1 MNGRITYKQHLNRMG
16 MRNVLSS
23 LVIFFSL
30 LIFANSCTVQRS
42 PVTGNKRAY
51 GYSWAE
57 EKQIGADADKQIQ
70 QQYGVYDDEGLQS
83 YVDKVAQDVLANSDM
98 RGEDVEDIYRNT
110 EFTFR
115 VLDSPVVNAFALPGG
130 YVYVTRGL
138 MANLRNEAQLAV
150 VLGHEIA
157 HVAARH
163 ASQRAFEQQIGQI
176 ALIGG
181 AVAGQELLGIPGQSI
196 LNLGG
201 QAAQLLFFKYSRDD
215 ESESDKLGVEY
226 AAKTNY
232 EAAEGADFFTTLK
245 RLSDQSGQSIPTWAS
260 THPDPSQRETRI
272 PELAEKWRQE
282 GYEMDKIDLDEYM
295 NEIDNLVFG
304 NNPRQGFTENGV
316 FYHPDLEFQFPYPE
330 DWNLINTPTAVQIVN
345 QDQNAIMIFQID
357 SENSSPQASVQQFLN
372 QEGVNT
378 GSTSSASNNGLNGYE
393 AIATAQTQQGGEVK
407 IYLYSVAYG
416 GNIYRFVTYTTT
428 DNFDRYDDVFVE
440 TSNGFAELNDSNIL
454 NVQPVRLNV
463 YRADRTGSFESFL
476 PGSLPM
482 DITPEEVAIANQV
495 ELNTTIE
502 EGTWIKIPRQ

>member
-1 MNGRITYKQHLNRMG
+1 MG
-16 MRNVLSS
+16 MQKILST
-23 LVIFFSL
+23 LVIFFSF

-51 GYSWAE
+51 GYSWSE

-70 QQYGVYDDEGLQS
+70 QQYGVYDDDGLQN
-83 YVDKVAQDVLANSDM
+83 YVDKVAQDVLAHSDM
-98 RGEDVEDIYRNT
+98 RGEDVEEKYRNT

-138 MANLRNEAQLAV
+138 LANLRNEAQLAV
-150 VLGHEIA
+150 VLGHEIG

-201 QAAQLLFFKYSRDD
+201 QAAQLMFLKYSRDD

-226 AAKTNY
+226 SAKSNY
-232 EAAEGADFFTTLK
+232 AAAEGAEFFTTLK

-260 THPDPSQRETRI
+260 THPDPSQREQRI
-272 PELAEKWRQE
+272 PQLAEKWREE
-282 GYEMDKIDLDEYM
+282 GYKMNIEHTDEFM
-295 NEIDNLVFG
+295 QEIDNLVFG
-304 NNPRQGFTENGV
+304 DNPRQGFTENGV

-330 DWNLINTPTAVQIVN
+330 DWQLVNTPTAVQIVN
-345 QDQNAIMIFQID
+345 QDQNAIIIFQID
-357 SENSSPQASVQQFLN
+357 SENSSPQASVQQFLD
-372 QEGVNT
+372 QEGVTT
-378 GSTSSASNNGLNGYE
+378 GSTSSASNHGLNGYE
-393 AIATAQTQQGGEVK
+393 AIATAQTQDGNEVK
-407 IYLYSVAYG
+407 LYLYSVAYG
-416 GNIYRFVTYTTT
+416 GNIYRFVTYTTAG
-428 DNFDRYDDVFVE
+428 NFDRYDDVFME
-440 TSNGFAELNDSNIL
+440 TSNGFDELNDRDKL

-463 YRADRTGSFESFL
+463 FRADRSGSFESFL

-482 DITPEEVAIANQV
+482 DITPDDVAIANQV
-495 ELNTTIE
+495 ELGTTIE